1 MTEFV
6 RFLVVLDADST
17 LIEDEVIELLADAAG
32 SLALVAEV
40 TEQAMRGEID
50 FAQSLRLRVKTL
62 AGLST
67 DVFAEVGR
75 LVRPTPGVQELIDG
89 LHARGSRIG
98 VVSGGF
104 HEVLDPL
111 AAAFGFDHWR
121 ANRLEVADGRL
132 TGGLVG
138 PVIDAAAKAAA
149 LREWAALEGV
159 ALPQT
164 VAVGDG
170 ANDLTMMRAAGL
182 GIAFNAQ
189 PIVRAQA
196 DLALDTRDLSQ
207 VLPILGLR
215 G

>member
-111 AAAFGFDHWR
+111 AAAFGLDHWR

-189 PIVRAQA
+189 PIVRARA